1 MDKVQVIS
9 AQDKVEK
16 IAKIVLWSLIGISI
30 VVMALFLLVG
40 YDTPY
45 EEDPK
50 QVNPQMTDLLLI
62 WTYILIFAT
71 IIITIGAVIYGYVN
85 GSNKSK
91 HEDVGMAS
99 KAGLIGW
106 GTLIV
111 GVVAGLIVGFANKD
125 EVIRANNMG
134 KKRKMPGLNTSSTA
148 DISFMLLIFFLVTTS
163 MDTDQ
168 GLARTLPK
176 PPEDDQLNNEIKVK
190 ERNILNIR
198 INKDN
203 YLLIGDDYATL
214 ADVKERAKEFIKN
227 EDNRPNLPE
236 LKPKKIKGL
245 GNKTMM
251 VTENHVISVQTDRGT
266 DYGVYFA
273 VQDALVSAYNELR
286 DELAKEEFGYK
297 YEFLTADQQKAI
309 REVYPQKIS
318 EAEPKA
324 EKCLR

>member
-16 IAKIVLWSLIGISI
+16 IAKITLWSLIGISI
-30 VVMALFLLVG
+30 IVMALFLLVG

-50 QVNPQMTDLLLI
+50 QVNPMMTDLLLI

-111 GVVAGLIVGFANKD
+111 GVVAGLIVGIANKD
-125 EVIRANNMG
+125 EVLLING
-134 KKRKMPGLNTSSTA
+134 KDWNIP
-148 DISFMLLIFFLVTTS
+148 IFFLVTTS

-203 YLLIGDDYATL
+203 YLLIGDDYASL

-227 EDNRPNLPE
+227 ADNKPNLPE

-245 GNKTMM
+245 GKTMM

-266 DYGVYFA
+266 SYGVYFA

-286 DELAKEEFGYK
+286 DELAKEEFGYR

-318 EAEPKA
+318 EAEPK
-324 EKCLR
+324 KYGGQQ

>member
-1 MDKVQVIS
+1 
-9 AQDKVEK
+9 
-16 IAKIVLWSLIGISI
+16 
-30 VVMALFLLVG
+30 
-40 YDTPY
+40 
-45 EEDPK
+45 
-50 QVNPQMTDLLLI
+50 
-62 WTYILIFAT
+62 
-71 IIITIGAVIYGYVN
+71 
-85 GSNKSK
+85 
-91 HEDVGMAS
+91 
-99 KAGLIGW
+99 
-106 GTLIV
+106 
-111 GVVAGLIVGFANKD
+111 
-125 EVIRANNMG
+125 MG

-203 YLLIGDDYATL
+203 YVMIGDDYASL

-236 LKPKKIKGL
+236 LKPKKIKEL
-245 GNKTMM
+245 GKTVM

-286 DELAKEEFGYK
+286 DEFAYAEFGIKHY
-297 YEFLTADQQKAI
+297 DQLSDDQKKAV
-309 REVYPQKIS
+309 REVYPQQIS
-318 EAEPKA
+318 EAEPK
-324 EKCLR
+324 KYGGQQ